1 MNGYFALK
9 ARGSG
14 RTTRQILNAP
24 RGAVYVVWS
33 TKEFDYTRRL
43 MARLHRNDMTLVSF
57 DWIRHHE
64 RWRGDRR
71 HVVVDHHAERMAKHM
86 VRSSDWDALDRL
98 DHYQGRDYSF
108 DKPRPQP
115 HQLDPLPTFNH
126 GDWL

>member
-24 RGAVYVVWS
+24 RNAVYVVWHS
-33 TKEFDYTRRL
+33 SQFAYTRAL
-43 MARLHRNDMTLVSF
+43 MVHLGRTDLHLMSF
-57 DWIRHHE
+57 GWIE
-64 RWRGDRR
+64 REGYRGDHR
-71 HVVVDHHAERMAKHM
+71 HYVVDHMAATAARQM
-86 VRSSDWDALDRL
+86 VKSREWRALDL
-98 DHYQGRDYSF
+98 LEHWQGRDYSF
-108 DKPRPQP
+108 NKPRPQP